1 MGTFDSFIDAE
12 FGSPCGISSPPAA
25 MYSMRTARL
34 PYWTYAFWAEMGIG
48 TGIDIGDNP
57 ACISIILFNLN
68 LVLANLISVLYNMD
82 ASERYRS
89 GQNSLDSE
97 YMSAWQFCLPGILD
111 I

>member
-1 MGTFDSFIDAE
+1 MRHFITA
-12 FGSPCGISSPPAA
+12 GSHVFNEDCSPALLDIRIGHTHFRA
-25 MYSMRTARL
+25 D
-34 PYWTYAFWAEMGIG
+34 MGIG
-48 TGIDIGDNP
+48 IGIDIGDNP
-57 ACISIILFNLN
+57 ACLSIILFNLN

-82 ASERYRS
+82 ASEQYRS